1 MATDLHCRA
10 FRYPASWTMTDSP
23 APTETPR
30 PVMDILVQRQLDNMA
45 TGNSAYLETFLRM
58 VKRAGLDI
66 RIVFA
71 PWQSFGN
78 RPWASVHPRLADLTK
93 TIIWPGAI
101 KIGSR
106 YWSLSPRIWTR
117 FALRVGKEAARRLG
131 TRIVIPSYLG
141 REISPQEAGI
151 VARVCD
157 ANPAAI
163 TLAEYSSMGPALKKL
178 KAKTIQACLMH
189 DLLSDR
195 AERFREGGQV
205 IDFDE
210 TSLETEIGWL
220 SNCDLI
226 FFISANELAKV
237 QRHLP
242 KAHTA
247 WVPPDAPDYQ
257 TTENTGEPRVVFI
270 GTVHG
275 GNTEALNHFLDE
287 VWPKVRAKA
296 PTLDFWI
303 AGSIGKT
310 LTLAR
315 AGLPGVKVL
324 GRVDSLES
332 IGGAEAIG
340 IAPTRF
346 ATGTS
351 IKVAEYLLL
360 GMPCV
365 AYPLALE
372 GFGHALDDLVVVA
385 SSPDALVAEI
395 VSLASDTTRRAALS
409 AAARTHARSRL
420 SHDNAIAAIHRML
433 ADAKA

>member
-1 MATDLHCRA
+1 MI
-10 FRYPASWTMTDSP
+10 DSP
-23 APTETPR
+23 SPTEMPR

-58 VKRAGLDI
+58 VKRAGMDI

-78 RPWASVHPRLADLTK
+78 RPWASVHPRLEDLTK
-93 TIIWPGAI
+93 SVVWPGAV

-106 YWSLSPRIWTR
+106 YWSMSPRIWTR
-117 FALRVGKEAARRLG
+117 FALRLGKEAARRLG
-131 TRIVIPSYLG
+131 ANIVIPSYLG
-141 REISPQEAGI
+141 REISPKEAEI
-151 VARVCD
+151 VARACG
-157 ANPAAI
+157 ASPAAI
-163 TLAEYSSMGPALKKL
+163 TLAEYSSMGPVLKKL
-178 KAKTIQACLMH
+178 KARTIRACLMH

-195 AERFREGGQV
+195 ADRFREGGQV

-210 TSLETEIGWL
+210 TSLDTEIGWL
-220 SNCDLI
+220 SSCDLI

-242 KAHTA
+242 KAQMA

-275 GNTEALNHFLDE
+275 GNTEALHHFLDE
-287 VWPKVRAKA
+287 VWPNVRAKA
-296 PTLDFWI
+296 PSLDFWI

-310 LTLAR
+310 LTPAR
-315 AGLPGVKVL
+315 AALPGVKVL

-332 IGGAEAIG
+332 IGGAHAIG

-372 GFGHALDDLVVVA
+372 GFGPALDDLVVVA
-385 SSPDALVAEI
+385 NDPDALATEI
-395 VSLASDTTRRAALS
+395 LSLAADPLRRAALS
-409 AAARTHARSRL
+409 ANARAHARGRL
-420 SHDNAIAAIHRML
+420 SHDAAIAKIHRML
-433 ADAKA
+433 AEAKS

>member
-1 MATDLHCRA
+1 MSDTL
-10 FRYPASWTMTDSP
+10 PP
-23 APTETPR
+23 APAPR

-58 VKRAGLDI
+58 VKRSGMDL

-78 RPWASVHPRLADLTK
+78 RPWASVHPRLAGLTK
-93 TIIWPGAI
+93 DIVWPGAI
-101 KIGSR
+101 KLGSR

-117 FALRVGKEAARRLG
+117 FALRLGKAAARRLG
-131 TRIVIPSYLG
+131 ARIIIPSYLG
-141 REISPQEAGI
+141 REISPKEARI
-151 VARVCD
+151 VARACD
-157 ANPAAI
+157 ATPADI
-163 TLAEYSSMGPALKKL
+163 TLAEYSSMGPALKQM
-178 KAKTIQACLMH
+178 KAKTIHACLMH

-195 AERFREGGQV
+195 ADRFREGGQV

-220 SNCDLI
+220 SGCNLI
-226 FFISANELAKV
+226 FFISANERAKV

-242 KAHTA
+242 DTQMA

-257 TTENTGEPRVVFI
+257 TTENTGAPRVVFI

-275 GNTEALNHFLDE
+275 GNAEALNHFLDD
-287 VWPKVRAKA
+287 VWPLVRAKA
-296 PTLDFWI
+296 PALDFWI

-310 LTLAR
+310 LTPAR
-315 AGLPGVKVL
+315 AALPGVKVL
-324 GRVDSLES
+324 GRVESLET
-332 IGGAEAIG
+332 IGGANAIG

-365 AYPLALE
+365 VYPLALE
-372 GFGHALDDLVVVA
+372 GFGPALDDLVVTA
-385 SSPDALVAEI
+385 SGPEALAAEI
-395 VSLASDTTRRAALS
+395 LSLAGDSARRTALS
-409 AAARTHARSRL
+409 DAARQQARARL
-420 SHDNAIAAIHRML
+420 SHDAAIAAIQQML
-433 ADAKA
+433 AERA

>member
-1 MATDLHCRA
+1 MSESQAT
-10 FRYPASWTMTDSP
+10 SDSK
-23 APTETPR
+23 R

-45 TGNSAYLETFLRM
+45 TGNCAYLETFMKM
-58 VKRAGLDI
+58 VRRSGSEMRL
-66 RIVFA
+66 VFA

-78 RPWASVHPRLADLTK
+78 RPWASVHPRLANLT
-93 TIIWPGAI
+93 TSVLWPGAI
-101 KIGSR
+101 KFGSR

-117 FALRVGKEAARRLG
+117 FAIRLAKEAARRLG
-131 TRIVIPSYLG
+131 AKIAIPSYLG
-141 REISPQEAGI
+141 REISDQEATI
-151 VARVCD
+151 VARACD
-157 ANPAAI
+157 ASPSAI

-178 KAKTIQACLMH
+178 KSKTIRSCLMH

-210 TSLETEIGWL
+210 TGFDTEIGWL
-220 SNCDLI
+220 SVCDVI

-237 QRHLP
+237 KQHLP
-242 KAHTA
+242 DVQMV

-257 TTENTGEPRVVFI
+257 TSENTGEPRVVFI

-275 GNTEALNHFLDE
+275 GNAEALNHFLDD

-296 PTLDFWI
+296 PALDFWI

-310 LTLAR
+310 LTPAR
-315 AGLPGVKVL
+315 AAIPGLKVL
-324 GRVDSLES
+324 GRVESLET
-332 IGGAEAIG
+332 IGGAHAIG

-346 ATGTS
+346 ATGAS

-365 AYPLALE
+365 VYPLALE
-372 GFGHALDDLVVVA
+372 GFGNVLDDLVVSA
-385 SSPDALVAEI
+385 PGPDALAAEI
-395 VSLASDTTRRAALS
+395 LDLAGNGPRRLALS
-409 AAARTHARSRL
+409 EGARQHARARL
-420 SHDNAIAAIHRML
+420 SHDDAIATIHRML
-433 ADAKA
+433 AEAAKS

>member
-1 MATDLHCRA
+1 
-10 FRYPASWTMTDSP
+10 
-23 APTETPR
+23 
-30 PVMDILVQRQLDNMA
+30 MDILVQRQLDNMA

-58 VKRAGLDI
+58 VKRAGMDT

-93 TIIWPGAI
+93 DIVWPGAV
-101 KIGSR
+101 KLGHR

-117 FALRVGKEAARRLG
+117 FAVRVGQEAARRLG
-131 TRIVIPSYLG
+131 AKIVIPSYLG
-141 REISPQEAGI
+141 REISRVEAEI
-151 VARVCD
+151 VARACD
-157 ANPAAI
+157 ANPSAI

-178 KAKTIQACLMH
+178 KATTIRACLMH

-195 AERFREGGQV
+195 TERFREGGQA

-210 TSLETEIGWL
+210 TSLESEIGWL
-220 SNCDLI
+220 SGCDLI

-242 KAHTA
+242 KAQMV

-257 TTENTGEPRVVFI
+257 TTENAGDPRVVFI

-275 GNTEALNHFLDE
+275 GNAEALNHFLDE

-296 PTLDFWI
+296 PTLEFWI

-310 LTLAR
+310 LTPAR
-315 AGLPGVKVL
+315 AALPGVKVL
-324 GRVDSLES
+324 GRVASLES
-332 IGGAEAIG
+332 IGGANAIG

-365 AYPLALE
+365 VYPLALE
-372 GFGHALDDLVVVA
+372 GFGHALDDLVVTA
-385 SSPDALVAEI
+385 TSPESLAAEI
-395 VSLASDTTRRAALS
+395 LSLAGDGVRRAALS
-409 AAARTHARSRL
+409 EGARQHARTRL
-420 SHDNAIAAIHRML
+420 SHDAAIATIHRML
-433 ADAKA
+433 AERRA

>member
-1 MATDLHCRA
+1 
-10 FRYPASWTMTDSP
+10 MTKSS
-23 APTETPR
+23 AQTITPR

-58 VKRAGLDI
+58 VKRAGMDI

-78 RPWASVHPRLADLTK
+78 RPWASVHPRLATLAK
-93 TIIWPGAI
+93 SVVWPGAI
-101 KIGSR
+101 RIGGR

-117 FALRVGKEAARRLG
+117 FALRLCKEAARRLG
-131 TRIVIPSYLG
+131 ARIVISSYLG
-141 REISPQEAGI
+141 REISGREAEI
-151 VARVCD
+151 VARACD
-157 ANPAAI
+157 SDPAAI

-178 KAKTIQACLMH
+178 KAKTIHACLMH

-195 AERFREGGQV
+195 AERFRAGGQV

-220 SNCDLI
+220 SSCDLI

-242 KAHTA
+242 DTQMA

-257 TTENTGEPRVVFI
+257 TAENAGEPRVVFI

-275 GNTEALNHFLDE
+275 GNAEALNHFLDD
-287 VWPKVRAKA
+287 VWPKVRSKA
-296 PTLDFWI
+296 PSLDFWI

-310 LTLAR
+310 LTPAR

-332 IGGAEAIG
+332 IGGAHAIG

-365 AYPLALE
+365 VYPLALE

-385 SSPDALVAEI
+385 DDPDTLAAEI
-395 VSLASDTTRRAALS
+395 LSLASDAARREALS
-409 AAARTHARSRL
+409 AAARANARRRL
-420 SHDNAIAAIHRML
+420 SHDAAIATIQRML

>member
-1 MATDLHCRA
+1 
-10 FRYPASWTMTDSP
+10 
-23 APTETPR
+23 
-30 PVMDILVQRQLDNMA
+30 MDVLVQRQLDNMA

-58 VKRAGLDI
+58 VKRAGMDI

-93 TIIWPGAI
+93 AVVWPGAV
-101 KIGSR
+101 KLGGR

-117 FALRVGKEAARRLG
+117 FAVRLGKEAARRLG
-131 TRIVIPSYLG
+131 AAIVIQSYLG
-141 REISPQEAGI
+141 REISAQETAR

-157 ANPAAI
+157 ADPAAI
-163 TLAEYSSMGPALKKL
+163 TLAEYSSMGPALKTL
-178 KAKTIQACLMH
+178 KAATIRACLMH

-210 TSLETEIGWL
+210 TTLETEIGWL
-220 SNCDLI
+220 SVCDLI

-237 QRHLP
+237 QRRLP
-242 KAHTA
+242 DAQMA
-247 WVPPDAPDYQ
+247 WVPPDAPDAPDYQ
-257 TTENTGEPRVVFI
+257 TTENAGEARAVFI

-275 GNTEALNHFLDE
+275 GNAEALNHFLDD
-287 VWPKVRAKA
+287 VWPLVRAKA
-296 PTLDFWI
+296 PALDFWI

-310 LTLAR
+310 LTPAR
-315 AGLPGVKVL
+315 AALPGVKVL
-324 GRVDSLES
+324 GRVESLES
-332 IGGAEAIG
+332 IGGANAIG
-340 IAPTRF
+340 VAPTRF

-365 AYPLALE
+365 VYPLALE
-372 GFGHALDDLVVVA
+372 GFGKALDDLVVTA
-385 SSPDALVAEI
+385 AGPEGLAAEI
-395 VSLASDTTRRAALS
+395 VDLANNPERRRALS
-409 AAARTHARSRL
+409 DKARAEARRRL
-420 SHDNAIAAIHRML
+420 SHDAAIETIQRML
-433 ADAKA
+433 ATRA

>member
-1 MATDLHCRA
+1 MSEPTS
-10 FRYPASWTMTDSP
+10 PPDS
-23 APTETPR
+23 PR

-58 VKRAGLDI
+58 VKRAGMDI

-78 RPWASVHPRLADLTK
+78 RPWTSVHPRLAGLTK
-93 TIIWPGAI
+93 NIVWPGAV
-101 KIGSR
+101 KLGSG

-117 FALRVGKEAARRLG
+117 FAVRLGKEAARRLG
-131 TRIVIPSYLG
+131 AKIVIASYLG
-141 REISPQEAGI
+141 REISAQEADI
-151 VARVCD
+151 VARACD
-157 ANPAAI
+157 ASPSAI
-163 TLAEYSSMGPALKKL
+163 TLAEYSSMAPALKKL
-178 KAKTIQACLMH
+178 KSDTIHACLMH

-195 AERFREGGQV
+195 AERFRDGGQV

-210 TSLETEIGWL
+210 TSLETELGWL
-220 SNCDLI
+220 SGCDLI

-237 QRHLP
+237 QRRLP
-242 KAHTA
+242 DIQMA
-247 WVPPDAPDYQ
+247 WAAPDAPDYQ
-257 TTENTGEPRVVFI
+257 TTENAGAPRAVFI

-275 GNTEALNHFLDE
+275 GNVEALNHFLDD
-287 VWPKVRAKA
+287 VWPQVRARA

-310 LTLAR
+310 LTPPR
-315 AGLPGVKVL
+315 AALPGVKVL

-332 IGGAEAIG
+332 IGGANAIG

-360 GMPCV
+360 GMPAV
-365 AYPLALE
+365 VYPLALE
-372 GFGHALDDLVVVA
+372 GFGDALDDLVVTA
-385 SSPDALVAEI
+385 SGPEALAAEI
-395 VSLASDTTRRAALS
+395 LSLAGDSARRSALS
-409 AAARTHARSRL
+409 DGARKHARGRL
-420 SHDNAIAAIHRML
+420 SHDEAIAAIHRML
-433 ADAKA
+433 AERRA

>member
-1 MATDLHCRA
+1 MSEPQAT
-10 FRYPASWTMTDSP
+10 PDSK
-23 APTETPR
+23 R

-45 TGNSAYLETFLRM
+45 TGNCAYLETFMKM
-58 VKRAGLDI
+58 VRRSGSEMRL
-66 RIVFA
+66 VFA

-78 RPWASVHPRLADLTK
+78 RPWASVHPRLADLT
-93 TIIWPGAI
+93 TSILWPGAI
-101 KIGSR
+101 KFGSR

-117 FALRVGKEAARRLG
+117 FAIRLAKEAARRLG
-131 TRIVIPSYLG
+131 ATITIPSYLG
-141 REISPQEAGI
+141 REISDQEATI
-151 VARVCD
+151 VARACD
-157 ANPAAI
+157 ASPSAI

-178 KAKTIQACLMH
+178 KSKTIRSCLMH

-210 TSLETEIGWL
+210 TGFDTEIGWL
-220 SNCDLI
+220 SACDVI

-237 QRHLP
+237 KQHLP
-242 KAHTA
+242 DVQMV

-257 TTENTGEPRVVFI
+257 TSENTGEPRVVFI

-275 GNTEALNHFLDE
+275 GNAEALNHFLDD

-296 PTLDFWI
+296 PALDFWI

-310 LTLAR
+310 LTPAR
-315 AGLPGVKVL
+315 AAIPGLKVL
-324 GRVDSLES
+324 GRVESLET
-332 IGGAEAIG
+332 IGGANAIG

-365 AYPLALE
+365 VYPLALE
-372 GFGHALDDLVVVA
+372 GFGNVLDDLVVSA
-385 SSPDALVAEI
+385 PGPDALAAEI
-395 VSLASDTTRRAALS
+395 LDLAGNGPRRLALS
-409 AAARTHARSRL
+409 DGARQHARARL
-420 SHDNAIAAIHRML
+420 SHDEAIATIHRML
-433 ADAKA
+433 AEAAKS

>member
-1 MATDLHCRA
+1 MPEPTS
-10 FRYPASWTMTDSP
+10 PPDS
-23 APTETPR
+23 PR
-30 PVMDILVQRQLDNMA
+30 PVMDVLVQRQLDNMA

-58 VKRAGLDI
+58 VKRSGMDI

-93 TIIWPGAI
+93 AIVWPGAV
-101 KIGSR
+101 KLGGR

-117 FALRVGKEAARRLG
+117 FAVRLGKEAGRRLG
-131 TRIVIPSYLG
+131 ATIVIPSYLG
-141 REISPQEAGI
+141 REISAQEAAI
-151 VARVCD
+151 VARACD
-157 ANPAAI
+157 ANPSAI

-178 KAKTIQACLMH
+178 KSDTIHACLMH

-220 SNCDLI
+220 SSCDLI

-242 KAHTA
+242 GAQMA

-257 TTENTGEPRVVFI
+257 TTENAGAPRVVFI

-275 GNTEALNHFLDE
+275 GNAEALNHFLDD
-287 VWPKVRAKA
+287 VWPGVRAEA
-296 PTLDFWI
+296 PALDFWI

-310 LTLAR
+310 LTPAR
-315 AGLPGVKVL
+315 AALPGVKVL
-324 GRVDSLES
+324 GRVESLES
-332 IGGAEAIG
+332 IGGANAIG

-372 GFGHALDDLVVVA
+372 GFGNALDDLVVTA
-385 SSPDALVAEI
+385 AGPERLSSEI
-395 VSLASDTTRRAALS
+395 LDLANNAGRRKALS
-409 AAARTHARSRL
+409 DKARAEARRRL
-420 SHDNAIAAIHRML
+420 SHDAAIETIQRML
-433 ADAKA
+433 ASRA

>member
-1 MATDLHCRA
+1 MSEPQAT
-10 FRYPASWTMTDSP
+10 PDSK
-23 APTETPR
+23 R

-45 TGNSAYLETFLRM
+45 TGNCAYLETFMKM
-58 VKRAGLDI
+58 VRRSGSEMRL
-66 RIVFA
+66 VFA

-78 RPWASVHPRLADLTK
+78 RPWASVHPRLADLT
-93 TIIWPGAI
+93 TSILWPGAI
-101 KIGSR
+101 KFGSR

-117 FALRVGKEAARRLG
+117 FAIRLAKEAARRLG
-131 TRIVIPSYLG
+131 ATITIPSYLG
-141 REISPQEAGI
+141 REISDQEATI
-151 VARVCD
+151 VARACD
-157 ANPAAI
+157 ASPSAI

-178 KAKTIQACLMH
+178 KSKTIRSCLMH

-210 TSLETEIGWL
+210 TGFDTEIGWL
-220 SNCDLI
+220 SACDVI

-237 QRHLP
+237 KRQLP
-242 KAHTA
+242 DVQMV

-257 TTENTGEPRVVFI
+257 TSENTGEPRVVFI

-275 GNTEALNHFLDE
+275 GNAEALNHFLDD
-287 VWPKVRAKA
+287 VWPKVRAKTPA
-296 PTLDFWI
+296 LDFWI

-310 LTLAR
+310 LTPAR
-315 AGLPGVKVL
+315 AAIPGLKVL
-324 GRVDSLES
+324 GRVESLET
-332 IGGAEAIG
+332 IGGAHAIG

-365 AYPLALE
+365 VYPLALE
-372 GFGHALDDLVVVA
+372 GFGNVLDDLVVSA
-385 SSPDALVAEI
+385 PGPDALAAEI
-395 VSLASDTTRRAALS
+395 LDLAGNGPRRLALS
-409 AAARTHARSRL
+409 DGARQHARARL
-420 SHDNAIAAIHRML
+420 SHDDAIATIHRML
-433 ADAKA
+433 AEAAKS

>member
-1 MATDLHCRA
+1 
-10 FRYPASWTMTDSP
+10 
-23 APTETPR
+23 
-30 PVMDILVQRQLDNMA
+30 MDILVQRQLDNMA

-58 VKRAGLDI
+58 VKRAGMDI

-78 RPWASVHPRLADLTK
+78 RPWASVHPRLTDLTK
-93 TIIWPGAI
+93 DIVWPGAV
-101 KIGSR
+101 KVGGR

-117 FALRVGKEAARRLG
+117 FAVRLGKEAARRLG
-131 TRIVIPSYLG
+131 AKIVIPSYLG
-141 REISPQEAGI
+141 REISAQEAAI
-151 VARVCD
+151 VARACD
-157 ANPAAI
+157 AKPSAI

-178 KAKTIQACLMH
+178 KAKTIHACLMH

-220 SNCDLI
+220 SSCDLI

-237 QRHLP
+237 KRHLP
-242 KAHTA
+242 DTRMA

-257 TTENTGEPRVVFI
+257 TTENAGAPRVVFI

-275 GNTEALNHFLDE
+275 GNAEALNHFLDE
-287 VWPKVRAKA
+287 IWPLLRARA
-296 PTLDFWI
+296 PALDFWI

-310 LTLAR
+310 LTPAR
-315 AGLPGVKVL
+315 ASLPGVKVL
-324 GRVDSLES
+324 GRVDSLGS
-332 IGGAEAIG
+332 IGGANTIG

-360 GMPCV
+360 GMPTV
-365 AYPLALE
+365 VYPLALE
-372 GFGHALDDLVVVA
+372 GFGHALDDLVVTA
-385 SSPDALVAEI
+385 SGPEQLAAELL
-395 VSLASDTTRRAALS
+395 SLANDSARRAALS
-409 AAARTHARSRL
+409 DSAREHTRARL
-420 SHDNAIAAIHRML
+420 SHDDAIATIHQML
-433 ADAKA
+433 VERSS

>member
-1 MATDLHCRA
+1 MSEPQAT
-10 FRYPASWTMTDSP
+10 PDSK
-23 APTETPR
+23 R

-45 TGNSAYLETFLRM
+45 TGNCAYLETFMKM
-58 VKRAGLDI
+58 VRRSGSEMRL
-66 RIVFA
+66 VFA

-78 RPWASVHPRLADLTK
+78 RPWASVHPRLANLT
-93 TIIWPGAI
+93 TSILWPGAI
-101 KIGSR
+101 KFGSR

-117 FALRVGKEAARRLG
+117 FAIRLAKEAARRLG
-131 TRIVIPSYLG
+131 ATITIPSYLG
-141 REISPQEAGI
+141 REISDQEATI
-151 VARVCD
+151 VARACD
-157 ANPAAI
+157 ASPSAI

-178 KAKTIQACLMH
+178 KSKTIRSCLMH

-210 TSLETEIGWL
+210 TGFDTEIGWL
-220 SNCDLI
+220 SACDVI

-237 QRHLP
+237 KQHLP
-242 KAHTA
+242 DVQMV

-257 TTENTGEPRVVFI
+257 TSENTGEPRVVFI

-275 GNTEALNHFLDE
+275 GNAEALNHFLDD

-296 PTLDFWI
+296 PALDFWI

-310 LTLAR
+310 LTPAR
-315 AGLPGVKVL
+315 AAIPGLKVL
-324 GRVDSLES
+324 GRVESLET
-332 IGGAEAIG
+332 IGGANAIG

-365 AYPLALE
+365 VYPLALE
-372 GFGHALDDLVVVA
+372 GFGNVLDDLVVSA
-385 SSPDALVAEI
+385 PGPDALAAEI
-395 VSLASDTTRRAALS
+395 LDLAGNGPRRLALS
-409 AAARTHARSRL
+409 DGARQHARARL
-420 SHDNAIAAIHRML
+420 SHDEAIATIHRML
-433 ADAKA
+433 AEAAKS

>member
-1 MATDLHCRA
+1 MSDTQPPATA
-10 FRYPASWTMTDSP
+10 
-23 APTETPR
+23 PR

-78 RPWASVHPRLADLTK
+78 RPWASVHPRIGELACA
-93 TIIWPGAI
+93 IVWPDAVR
-101 KIGSR
+101 IGSR
-106 YWSLSPRIWTR
+106 YWSLSARIWTR
-117 FALRVGKEAARRLG
+117 FVLRLGKEAARRLG
-131 TRIVIPSYLG
+131 AQIIILSYLG
-141 REISPQEAGI
+141 KEISPKEAGI
-151 VARVCD
+151 VARACD

-178 KAKTIQACLMH
+178 RAKTIHACLMH

-195 AERFREGGQV
+195 ADRFREGGQL

-220 SNCDLI
+220 SSCNLI

-242 KAHTA
+242 DTQMA

-257 TTENTGEPRVVFI
+257 TTEDKGEPRVVFI

-275 GNTEALNHFLDE
+275 GNAEALNHFLDD
-287 VWPKVRAKA
+287 VWPLVRAKA
-296 PTLDFWI
+296 PALDFWI

-310 LTLAR
+310 LSPAR
-315 AGLPGVKVL
+315 AALPGVKVL
-324 GRVDSLES
+324 GRVESLET
-332 IGGAEAIG
+332 IGGANAIG

-372 GFGHALDDLVVVA
+372 GFGPALDDLVITA
-385 SSPDALVAEI
+385 TGPEALAAEI
-395 VSLASDTTRRAALS
+395 LSLAGDSARRTALS
-409 AAARTHARSRL
+409 DAARKTARARL
-420 SHDNAIAAIHRML
+420 SHDAAIAAIQQML
-433 ADAKA
+433 AERA

>member
-1 MATDLHCRA
+1 MSEPTS
-10 FRYPASWTMTDSP
+10 PPDS
-23 APTETPR
+23 PR

-58 VKRAGLDI
+58 VKRAGMDI

-78 RPWASVHPRLADLTK
+78 RPWASVHPRLAGLTK
-93 TIIWPGAI
+93 DILWPGAVML
-101 KIGSR
+101 GSR

-117 FALRVGKEAARRLG
+117 FAVRLVKEAARRLG
-131 TRIVIPSYLG
+131 AEIVIPSYLG
-141 REISPQEAGI
+141 REISAQEAAM
-151 VARVCD
+151 VARACD
-157 ANPAAI
+157 ANPSAI

-178 KAKTIQACLMH
+178 KSDTIHACLMH

-220 SNCDLI
+220 SSCDLI

-242 KAHTA
+242 DAQMA

-257 TTENTGEPRVVFI
+257 TTENAGAPRVVFI

-275 GNTEALNHFLDE
+275 GNAEALNHFLDDA
-287 VWPKVRAKA
+287 WPLVRAKA
-296 PTLDFWI
+296 PALDFWI

-310 LTLAR
+310 LTPAR
-315 AGLPGVKVL
+315 AALPGVKVL

-332 IGGAEAIG
+332 IGGANAIG

-360 GMPCV
+360 GMPAV
-365 AYPLALE
+365 VYPLALE
-372 GFGHALDDLVVVA
+372 GFGQALDDLVITA
-385 SSPDALVAEI
+385 KSPDALAAEI
-395 VSLASDTTRRAALS
+395 LNLANDGARRAALS
-409 AAARTHARSRL
+409 DGARKHARTRL
-420 SHDNAIAAIHRML
+420 SHDDAIATIHRML
-433 ADAKA
+433 AERSA